1 MSPEQAL
8 LPLLRGPLHLAAL
21 PPRQVLQG
29 DDHQG
34 CEPLRH
40 DDSEA
45 SPPWR
50 QCVRMRGTPAHS
62 LRAVLSLVE
71 KKPGSCALRRA
82 ASWTAVSPRPAQDH
96 HEHEDPVDEAG
107 R

>member
-1 MSPEQAL
+1 MSPERAE
-8 LPLLRGPLHLAAL
+8 LPLLRDSLHQAAL
-21 PPRQVLQG
+21 PPRQRLQG
-29 DDHQG
+29 DGQG
-34 CEPLRH
+34 CEPLRLA
-40 DDSEA
+40 DSEA
-45 SPPWR
+45 SPAWR

-82 ASWTAVSPRPAQDH
+82 ASWTAVSLRPAQDH
-96 HEHEDPVDEAG
+96 HEHEDPVDGAG